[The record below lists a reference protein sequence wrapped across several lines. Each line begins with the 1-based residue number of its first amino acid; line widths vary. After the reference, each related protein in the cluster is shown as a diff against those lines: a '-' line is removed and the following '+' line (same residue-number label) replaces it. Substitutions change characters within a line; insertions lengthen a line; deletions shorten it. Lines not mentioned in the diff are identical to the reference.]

1 MTRQPHDQFA
11 KQYLAELLAF
21 LGQVEISREIIAE
34 VQQADIFFI
43 PTPQPTINLEPWG
56 LLGRMVATSCLLEPF
71 RNQPSK
77 TEIRS
82 CLLKLFSLQS
92 EFQRRAKRE
101 DVELP
106 ETNLPQLWILAT
118 SASTALLE
126 SFGAKL
132 ELANWPRGVYFLPP
146 AYKTAIISINQLP
159 PTPETLWIR
168 LLGKGKIQRKAIGE
182 LIALPPEYPLR
193 GNILALISIWRLNL
207 ESQANLTK
215 DERDLFMVLSTAF
228 EKLREEL
235 LQQGR
240 QEGRQEGQQEGIQQD
255 RRELLESLLSAKF
268 GTIDSTLVAIIES
281 LSQLPPAEFIN
292 VILALPDLER
302 EQIVARFGNTQ
313 NWFDKIGYK

>member
-1 MTRQPHDQFA
+1 
-11 KQYLAELLAF
+11 
-21 LGQVEISREIIAE
+21 
-34 VQQADIFFI
+34 
-43 PTPQPTINLEPWG
+43 
-56 LLGRMVATSCLLEPF
+56 
-71 RNQPSK
+71 
-77 TEIRS
+77 
-82 CLLKLFSLQS
+82 
-92 EFQRRAKRE
+92 
-101 DVELP
+101 VELP

-132 ELANWPRGVYFLPP
+132 ELGNWPRGVYFLPP

-168 LLGKGKIQRKAIGE
+168 LLGKGKIQRKAISE

-215 DERDLFMVLSTAF
+215 DERELFMILSTAF

-240 QEGRQEGQQEGIQQD
+240 QEGRQEGIQQN
-255 RRELLESLLSAKF
+255 RRELLESLLSTKF
-268 GTIDSTLVAIIES
+268 GNIDPTLAAIIES
-281 LSQLPPAEFIN
+281 LSQLPPTEFIN
-292 VILALPDLER
+292 VVLALPNLER
-302 EQIVARFGNTQ
+302 EQIIVRFGNTQ
-313 NWFDKIGYK
+313 N

>member
-11 KQYLAELLAF
+11 KQYLAELLAS

-43 PTPQPTINLEPWG
+43 PAPQLTTNLEPWG
-56 LLGRMVATSCLLEPF
+56 LLGQMVATSCLLEPF

-101 DVELP
+101 GVELP

-118 SASTALLE
+118 SASTALIE

-132 ELANWPRGVYFLPP
+132 ELANWLPGVYFFPP

-159 PTPETLWIR
+159 STPETLWIR
-168 LLGKGKIQRKAIGE
+168 LLGKGKIQRQAIGE

-193 GNILALISIWRLNL
+193 GNILELISIWRLNL
-207 ESQANLTK
+207 ESQANLTEN
-215 DERDLFMVLSTAF
+215 ERDLFMVLSTAF

-240 QEGRQEGQQEGIQQD
+240 QEGIQQN
-255 RRELLESLLSAKF
+255 RRELLESLLSTKF
-268 GTIDSTLVAIIES
+268 GTIDSTLAAIIES
-281 LSQLPPAEFIN
+281 LSQLPPAEFIS
-292 VILALPDLER
+292 VVLALPSLER
-302 EQIVARFGNTQ
+302 EQIIARFGNTQ
-313 NWFDKIGYK
+313 N

>member
-11 KQYLAELLAF
+11 KQYLAELLAS

-43 PTPQPTINLEPWG
+43 PTPQPTTNLEPWG

-71 RNQPSK
+71 RNQPTK

-132 ELANWPRGVYFLPP
+132 ELANWPPGVYFFPP

-159 PTPETLWIR
+159 PTAETLWIR
-168 LLGKGKIQRKAIGE
+168 LLGKGKIQRQAIGE
-182 LIALPPEYPLR
+182 LIALPPEHPLR
-193 GNILALISIWRLNL
+193 GNILELISIWRLNL
-207 ESQANLTK
+207 ETQANLTE
-215 DERDLFMVLSTAF
+215 DERELFMILSTAF

-240 QEGRQEGQQEGIQQD
+240 EEGREEGRQEGRQEG
-255 RRELLESLLSAKF
+255 REK
-268 GTIDSTLVAIIES
+268 G
-281 LSQLPPAEFIN
+281 
-292 VILALPDLER
+292 
-302 EQIVARFGNTQ
+302 
-313 NWFDKIGYK
+313 

>member
-11 KQYLAELLAF
+11 KQYLAELLAS

-43 PTPQPTINLEPWG
+43 PTPQLTTNLEPWG

-118 SASTALLE
+118 SASTALIE

-132 ELANWPRGVYFLPP
+132 ELANWPRGVYFFPP

-159 PTPETLWIR
+159 STPETLWIR

-182 LIALPPEYPLR
+182 LISLPPEHPLR
-193 GNILALISIWRLNL
+193 GNILELISIWRLNL
-207 ESQANLTK
+207 ETQANLTE
-215 DERDLFMVLSTAF
+215 DERELFMILSTAF

-240 QEGRQEGQQEGIQQD
+240 QEGRQEGIQQN
-255 RRELLESLLSAKF
+255 RRELLESLLSTKF
-268 GTIDSTLVAIIES
+268 GTIDPTLAAIIES

-292 VILALPDLER
+292 VVLALPSLER
-302 EQIVARFGNTQ
+302 EQIIARFGNTQ
-313 NWFDKIGYK
+313 N